1 LHGRG
6 ANMNN
11 KFKLKPGETKVID
24 VEGKKYKIFCD
35 LFSNH
40 NHDEKPLYYYHDE
53 MKGNDLVATVE
64 SDDHPP
70 YNSPYSNTITADWTV
85 FREEVIINFSKK
97 DDYLVVT
104 IATDKK

>member
-1 LHGRG
+1 
-6 ANMNN
+6 
-11 KFKLKPGETKVID
+11 
-24 VEGKKYKIFCD
+24 
-35 LFSNH
+35 
-40 NHDEKPLYYYHDE
+40 